1 MTQFDAPPR
10 SSKMKY
16 EARRDFI
23 KFKSY
28 YLEMLEISYVMN
40 LNGILCIT
48 FKCISLRVTV
58 FYYGMHE
65 SFTIIDRR

>member
-48 FKCISLRVTV
+48 FMV
-58 FYYGMHE
+58 F
-65 SFTIIDRR
+65 S